1 MQIAAPNRQTTP
13 ARALFQSF
21 QRAHCSKV
29 SSTHQT
35 WKLFI
40 PVNSDGIMTG
50 SFGNCP
56 ATRTVRH
63 SLPPLPTA
71 YASVLTISYYSN
83 VYLYLTYS
91 RITLEPCIEDRMF
104 NNSSVVYFS
113 FVPSHRVVSNRPS
126 EGTTHPT
133 PHAIRSQHK
142 LIPPQNR
149 KKRRRLMS
157 VG

>member
-71 YASVLTISYYSN
+71 YASVLTVSYYSN
-83 VYLYLTYS
+83 VYVSISHLFKNNTQAL
-91 RITLEPCIEDRMF
+91 F

-142 LIPPQNR
+142 LIQPQNR